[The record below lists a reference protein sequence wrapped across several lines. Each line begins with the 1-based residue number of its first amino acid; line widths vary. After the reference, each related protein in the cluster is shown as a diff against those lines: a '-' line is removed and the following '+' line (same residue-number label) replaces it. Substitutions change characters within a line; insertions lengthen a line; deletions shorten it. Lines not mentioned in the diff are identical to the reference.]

1 MHGAYILEKD
11 AQNSMACVSF
21 LHPKKPSKSFYF
33 SENGDEL
40 RLPKDDILTEVTPT
54 TATER
59 FYELTTD
66 EVDCASQ
73 SLKCDLKWFINSET
87 AYQASS

>member
-11 AQNSMACVSF
+11 AQNSMVCVSF

-40 RLPKDDILTEVTPT
+40 RLPKDDILTEVHPT

-73 SLKCDLKWFINSET
+73 SLKCDLRWFINSET